1 MKEVAEDKSSP
12 CIVEVL
18 PLGGYDLPLTYGIN
32 ESLFRHLGIGSL
44 VRIPLGVRRVVGV
57 VSSLSPK
64 HAPPKEKLRFV
75 SALVQPEPVLSQEL
89 VELAKWVSSY
99 YASSLESTLGA
110 MIPSAVRDGMLA
122 KTRRMIEVVPASQEK
137 VTQLLS
143 RSPKQMQAY
152 QLLQDHLGE
161 KMDAVTWAQ
170 KTKFSAPVI
179 DGLIQKGLV
188 VESIKEV
195 SRDAYGDDWSEGS
208 AGGVESLRVL
218 TAEQKLASDEVAQDL
233 DSGEFRTRLLSG
245 VTGSGKTEVYCQAIE
260 KVLEKGGGV
269 LFLVPEVALAPQ
281 TVDRLRLRF
290 GKMGQRVVVWHSHLS
305 AGERVDAWRNLVQGK
320 AKIVVGARSAIF
332 APVKNLK
339 LVVVDEEHEQ
349 AYKQEDAPRYHGRD
363 VAVYRAFL
371 NQAVCLL
378 GSATPSLE
386 TVRNVE
392 CGKYQKSILSK
403 RIDGR
408 ELPLVHLVDMR
419 REALKQKV
427 PPVLSQPLVEALRRR
442 YEDREQSILFLNRR
456 GFNTTMFCTECGEVE
471 QCRDCSIAMTYHRT
485 DHYLHC
491 HLCGYRKAAPQICGN
506 CQSLDIRKKGH
517 GTQRIEDLVEAVM
530 PKKARVVRV
539 DADVMT
545 KKNLFREILSDFRKG
560 KIDVLVGTQMI
571 AKGLDFPRVT
581 LVGVIDADLPLR
593 MEDFRASERAFQIL
607 VQVAGRAGRGDRAG
621 EVYVQ
626 TYAPHESCIQFAR
639 RAQLD
644 EFLAEELA
652 MRKELK
658 YPPYRHLVR
667 HVFRGRGEEKTRFY
681 AEQWRRKLDA
691 ANLDGIEVKGPAATP
706 LAKIKGFY
714 RYHLFYL
721 SASVPK
727 CLSQIQKIRK
737 EFPLDKEIFDIL
749 DIDAYQVS

>member
-1 MKEVAEDKSSP
+1 MSDNQTNPSL
-12 CIVEVL
+12 VEVL
-18 PLGGYDLPLTYGIN
+18 PLGGYDLPLTYGAKS
-32 ESLFRHLGIGSL
+32 SLYVDLEVGSL
-44 VRIPLGVRRVVGV
+44 VRIPLGVRRVTGI
-57 VSSLSPK
+57 VSSISPK
-64 HAPPKEKLRFV
+64 HTPPRDKLRFI

-110 MIPSAVRDGMLA
+110 MIPSSVRDGMLA
-122 KTRRMIEVVPASQEK
+122 KKRRMIEVIQVSDEK
-137 VTQLLS
+137 VVELLT

-152 QLLQDHLGE
+152 QFLKPTEGE
-161 KMDAVTWAQ
+161 KVDAVNWA
-170 KTKFSAPVI
+170 KKAGVSASVL

-188 VESIKEV
+188 EETISEV
-195 SRDAYGDDWSEGS
+195 DREAYGDDWSEKDVES
-208 AGGVESLRVL
+208 VESLREL
-218 TAEQKLASDEVAQDL
+218 TAEQKQATHEILSDL
-233 DSGEFRTRLLSG
+233 DTGEFRARLLQG
-245 VTGSGKTEVYCQAIE
+245 VTGSGKTEVYCQAME
-260 KVLEKGGGV
+260 KVLLEGGGV

-281 TVDRLRLRF
+281 TVDRLRSRF
-290 GKMGQRVVVWHSHLS
+290 GKMGERVVVWHSHLS

-332 APVKNLK
+332 APVQNLK

-349 AYKQEDAPRYHGRD
+349 AYKQEDSPRYHGRD
-363 VAVYRAFL
+363 VAVYRSFL

-392 CGKYQKSILSK
+392 RGKYQKSILSK

-427 PPVLSQPLVEALRRR
+427 PPVLSQPLIEALRQR
-442 YEDREQSILFLNRR
+442 YQNREQSILFLNRR

-491 HLCGYRKAAPQICGN
+491 HLCGYRKPAPQICGN

-530 PKKARVVRV
+530 PRKARVVRV

-639 RAQLD
+639 RAELD
-644 EFLAEELA
+644 EFLEEELA
-652 MRKELK
+652 MRKELR
-658 YPPYRHLVR
+658 YPPYRHLIR

-681 AEQWRRKLDA
+681 AEQWRRKLDESS
-691 ANLDGIEVKGPAATP
+691 LDGVEIKGPAATP
-706 LAKIKGFY
+706 LAKIKGYY

-721 SASVPK
+721 SSSVQN
-727 CLSQIQKIRK
+727 CLRQIQKARN
-737 EFPLDKEIFDIL
+737 EFPMDKEVFDIL
-749 DIDAYQVS
+749 DVDAYQVS